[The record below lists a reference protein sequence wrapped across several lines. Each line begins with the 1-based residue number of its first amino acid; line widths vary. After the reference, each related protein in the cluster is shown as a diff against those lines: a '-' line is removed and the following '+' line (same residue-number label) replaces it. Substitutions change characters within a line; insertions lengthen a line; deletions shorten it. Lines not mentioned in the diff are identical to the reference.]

1 MVSSS
6 GGSLQ
11 NGVQAVDYIDDN
23 VSFLTAMAL
32 GHALP
37 TAYHDKRALSPA
49 LRDQLIKQIE
59 AEQAGSALVVTSA
72 NTTSC

>member
-1 MVSSS
+1 MSIMDLMLSDNS
-6 GGSLQ
+6 
-11 NGVQAVDYIDDN
+11 VQTVDYIDDN
-23 VSFLTAMAL
+23 VAYLTALSL

-59 AEQAGSALVVTSA
+59 SAEAGSAMIVSPA
-72 NTTSC
+72 PAD